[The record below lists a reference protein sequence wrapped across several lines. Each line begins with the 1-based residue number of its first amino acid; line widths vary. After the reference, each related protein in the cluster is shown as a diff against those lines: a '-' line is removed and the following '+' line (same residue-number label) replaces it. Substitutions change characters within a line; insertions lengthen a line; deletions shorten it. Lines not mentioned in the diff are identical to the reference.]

1 MKMNNSILLCL
12 TVGPYGHED
21 AFAAI
26 ALGNAILARD
36 MDISIVL
43 RDDGVYVA
51 HKNQDPSKIGVPNN
65 LDILRDFIEL
75 GGKVYV
81 SEGDMRERGL
91 SEEDLIEGVEVISSY
106 LELIESHDVILTF

>member
-1 MKMNNSILLCL
+1 MNNSILLCL
-12 TVGPYGHED
+12 TIGPYGHED

-43 RDDGVYVA
+43 RDNGVYVA

-65 LDILRDFIEL
+65 LDLLQDFIEL

-81 SEGDMRERGL
+81 SEEDMRARGL
-91 SEEDLIEGVEVISSY
+91 TKNDLISGVELISSY